1 MSELLAVAG
10 RFDPDAYRLAAP
22 EGMLTPALLVYE
34 EAVEANIAA
43 TLALLG
49 GRPDR
54 WRPHVKTAKLAWAM
68 ARLLDHGVRQLK
80 CATTLELETLC
91 ALGAPDVLLAFPAVG
106 ANARRI
112 RELAAAHPRTR
123 VSVLVDHPAQVPAW
137 RDSAVACF
145 LDINPGMHRTG
156 AAADAEGLIALARA
170 VLAAGLPV
178 AGLHWYD
185 GHIGGVAPAQRA
197 AVAHGGYDR
206 LLRLVADLEAAGVP
220 VPEVVTAGTPALPHS
235 LSYPG
240 FAAAPFAHRV
250 SPGTVVYGD
259 LSLLST
265 LPAEWGY
272 RPAVLVLAAVV
283 SHPRPGRVTCDAGTK
298 SVAADPGVPTCG
310 VLGRPGWSPAGPS
323 EEHQPIDLPEGE
335 EPPPVGSYL
344 YLLPRH
350 VCPTV
355 NNFDVA
361 ALVAAGR
368 VARVERVTAR
378 GHEGPLLGPRAA
390 G

>member
-1 MSELLAVAG
+1 MTELLAVAG
-10 RFDPDAYRLAAP
+10 RFPPEAYAIAEPERL
-22 EGMLTPALLVYE
+22 LTPALLVYE

-49 GRPDR
+49 GRPER
-54 WRPHVKTAKLAWAM
+54 WRPHVKTAKLAWTM
-68 ARLLDHGVRQLK
+68 GRLLDSGVRQLK

-91 ALGAPDVLLAFPAVG
+91 ALGAPDVLLAFAAVG
-106 ANARRI
+106 ASARRV
-112 RELAAAHPRTR
+112 REVAAAHPRTR
-123 VSVLVDHPAQVPAW
+123 VSVLVDHPAQIAAW
-137 RDSAVACF
+137 RGAAVACF
-145 LDINPGMHRTG
+145 LDVNPGMHRTG
-156 AAADAEGLIALARA
+156 AAADAEALLALARA
-170 VLAAGLPV
+170 AAAAGLPV

-185 GHIGGVAPAQRA
+185 GQIGGVAPAERA
-197 AVAHGGYDR
+197 AVAHAGYDR
-206 LLRLVADLEAAGVP
+206 LLRLAADLASAGVP

-265 LPAEWGY
+265 LPPEYGY
-272 RPAVLVLAAVV
+272 RPAVLVLAAVI

-298 SVAADPGVPTCG
+298 AVAADPGVPTCA
-310 VLGRPGWSPAGPS
+310 VLGRPGWAPAGPS
-323 EEHQPIDLPEGE
+323 EEHQPIDLPDGE
-335 EPPPVGSYL
+335 PPPPVGSYL

-355 NNFDVA
+355 NNFDAA
-361 ALVAAGR
+361 ALVAGGR
-368 VARVERVTAR
+368 VARVEPVTAR
-378 GHEGPLLGPRAA
+378 GHAGPL
-390 G
+390 